1 MAKYVV
7 SKEFKDLNIGF
18 AVDEGLASEDNAIPL
33 FYGER
38 NAFWVKFKCPGNPGH
53 GSRFIENTAAEK
65 VQYLINKL
73 LGFRAEQKKIYD
85 GDSSLT
91 LGDVTTV
98 NLTYMSGG
106 VQMNVVPNE
115 FVVGFDIRI
124 TPTTPLDKFEAMLN
138 KWVEEA
144 GSGIELE
151 YAQKFTD
158 QTLTSVAKEDPWY
171 QAFMRGVNKHNLEIA
186 PRIFPAGTDS
196 RYIREVGI
204 PAFGFS
210 PMNNTPVLLHDHN
223 EFLNEKIFLKG
234 IDIFCEIIAEMVA
247 VEIEIDKYPEP
258 GKKNN

>member
-1 MAKYVV
+1 
-7 SKEFKDLNIGF
+7 
-18 AVDEGLASEDNAIPL
+18 
-33 FYGER
+33 
-38 NAFWVKFKCPGNPGH
+38 
-53 GSRFIENTAAEK
+53 
-65 VQYLINKL
+65 
-73 LGFRAEQKKIYD
+73 
-85 GDSSLT
+85 
-91 LGDVTTV
+91 
-98 NLTYMSGG
+98 
-106 VQMNVVPNE
+106 MNVVPNE

-144 GSGIELE
+144 GPGIELE

-234 IDIFCEIIAEMVA
+234 IDIFCEIIAEMAA
-247 VEIEIDKYPEP
+247 V
-258 GKKNN
+258 